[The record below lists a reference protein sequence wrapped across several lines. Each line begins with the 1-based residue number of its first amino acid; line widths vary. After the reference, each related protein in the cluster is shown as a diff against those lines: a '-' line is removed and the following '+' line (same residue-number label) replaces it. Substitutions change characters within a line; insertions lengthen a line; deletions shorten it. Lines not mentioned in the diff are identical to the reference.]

1 MSDIFLS
8 YKSED
13 KERAQIIA
21 EALEL
26 KGYSVWWDRI
36 IPPGRR
42 FSQVIQEELDAAK
55 CVVVL
60 WSKESVKS
68 EWVETEASEG
78 NRRRILIPVMIDDVL
93 PPLAFRMI
101 EAAKLMDWDGTS
113 DHEEFDLLLESIAG
127 ILGQSPAAKN
137 WGKMSD
143 ETKIKDKEPKRH
155 HSSPSIE
162 PMRRQNPASHPLAVV
177 QEQILTKNYLLGT
190 WSCSPAKETYVFC
203 DDNSFY
209 YEGFYTG
216 NTCYIGTYSISGSL
230 LNMEINTS
238 PVSKSIAYIDQ
249 NTILINSKSFKRTG
263 DITSSKLVSTEISPM
278 FL

>member
-13 KERAQIIA
+13 KAKAQTIA
-21 EALEL
+21 KALEQ

-36 IPPGRR
+36 IPIGRT
-42 FSQVIQEELDAAK
+42 FDEIIEKELDASK

-60 WSKESVKS
+60 WSEKSVKS
-68 EWVETEASEG
+68 KWVITEAGEG
-78 NRRRILIPVMIDDVL
+78 DSRGILVPILIEEVK
-93 PPLAFRMI
+93 PPLAFRRI

-113 DHEEFDLLLESIAG
+113 DHEEFDLLLDSIAG
-127 ILGQSPAAKN
+127 ILQEIIGERKQKQ
-137 WGKMSD
+137 
-143 ETKIKDKEPKRH
+143 IRQ

-162 PMRRQNPASHPLAVV
+162 PTRRQNPASHPLAAV
-177 QEQILTKNYLLGT
+177 QEQILTKSCLLGT

-263 DITSSKLVSTEISPM
+263 NITSSKLVSTEISPM